1 MTVLAF
7 TSENIDFYTINPYEH
22 DELPHSFY
30 STTDNNNYQQWTFPS
45 QEIEQPWKENIKTNE
60 SEVVSAVDPNFTEEE
75 IAQERMKILTSIKK
89 I

>member
-1 MTVLAF
+1 MGSFWSQQNCIVPKRKANDNTVHC
-7 TSENIDFYTINPYEH
+7 P
-22 DELPHSFY
+22 
-30 STTDNNNYQQWTFPS
+30 PS

-89 I
+89 NE